1 MTRTARVLAEAT
13 PRSLVLVDELGSGT
27 DPDEGAALAIAV
39 LDEDL
44 ARGGVTIA
52 TTHLAAVKE
61 WAQDRPGVLSAAMEF
76 DEKAG
81 RPTFRV
87 RAGASGRSRAL
98 AVAEKAGLPAR
109 VLSAAKKRL
118 GAKWEA
124 ADAALTRLETETRRA
139 REEADKAKAAAQ
151 QAGARLADLEKER
164 AATRRRAGEGEGK
177 GERTDRQGARDAARE
192 DPAGARAHARGP
204 EGGPLDLEGRAHDRH
219 AVGARGRAG
228 PLRRGR
234 RASPRWPGPWRSAWR
249 SASRAS
255 ARRAGS
261 SRSTAGRG
269 EADVEVK
276 GKRVRVAL
284 AALSPASSVPLAGRA
299 IPIKTLAP
307 ASSRPQTS
315 PPSSSGVV
323 ATMATVEVV
332 LVGQRVDDAL
342 PVVEK
347 AINDALLSGKAA
359 LRLVH
364 GHGTGRLAAAVREFL
379 KTHPGVASY
388 RWGDAEGGRPGGH
401 DREAGCLSPFTTS
414 RTTSSARSSRRRTS
428 SS

>member
-1 MTRTARVLAEAT
+1 
-13 PRSLVLVDELGSGT
+13 
-27 DPDEGAALAIAV
+27 
-39 LDEDL
+39 
-44 ARGGVTIA
+44 
-52 TTHLAAVKE
+52 
-61 WAQDRPGVLSAAMEF
+61 MEF

-109 VLSAAKKRL
+109 VLASAKKRL
-118 GAKWEA
+118 GEKWEA

-139 REEADKAKAAAQ
+139 REEADKAKAAAEKT
-151 QAGARLADLEKER
+151 AARLLDLERER
-164 AATRRRAGEGEGK
+164 AALAAERAKVKEKAKEQVDKALATLREKTRQELERMREDLKAGRGVS
-177 GERTDRQGARDAARE
+177 RGALMTVTQSARE
-192 DPAGARAHARGP
+192 AALGLF
-204 EGGPLDLEGRAHDRH
+204 GGDDEPPPL
-219 AVGARGRAG
+219 AG
-228 PLRRGR
+228 PVSVGMEVRIAGLGATGR
-234 RASPRWPGPWRSAWR
+234 LLALA
-249 SASRAS
+249 
-255 ARRAGS
+255 
-261 SRSTAGRG
+261 AGRG

-276 GKRVRVAL
+276 GKRVRVSL
-284 AALSPASSVPLAGRA
+284 AALSPASSVPLSGRA

-379 KTHPGVASY
+379 KTHPGIASY
-388 RWGDAEGGRPGGH
+388 RWGDAEEGGQ
-401 DREAGCLSPFTTS
+401 AVTI
-414 RTTSSARSSRRRTS
+414 ARLDV
-428 SS
+428 